1 MPVLLDPLPPYHLEL
16 FTPSQPTAWSIEQR
30 LYRGELHVCP
40 CSPDECGF
48 PELVGHLDEQGY
60 SPSRRQLVTTY
71 DFTYVNGPI
80 AWHEDKGNGLTA
92 LLLVNSTEPST
103 LAHQYAHVGELITSA
118 GAFPLHP
125 GDIVIFN
132 SDSGHAWLS
141 DFRCTFATVFVR
153 RKR

>member
-16 FTPSQPTAWSIEQR
+16 FTPSQPTAWSNEQR
-30 LYRGELHVCP
+30 LRRGELSVRS
-40 CSPDECGF
+40 CSPSDVGF
-48 PELVGHLDEQGY
+48 PELVDHLDKQGY
-60 SPSRRQLVTTY
+60 VSSRRQYTTTY
-71 DFTYVNGPI
+71 DFTYVNGSI

-103 LAHQYAHVGELITSA
+103 LAHDYAHVGELITAA
-118 GAFPLHP
+118 GAFPLDP